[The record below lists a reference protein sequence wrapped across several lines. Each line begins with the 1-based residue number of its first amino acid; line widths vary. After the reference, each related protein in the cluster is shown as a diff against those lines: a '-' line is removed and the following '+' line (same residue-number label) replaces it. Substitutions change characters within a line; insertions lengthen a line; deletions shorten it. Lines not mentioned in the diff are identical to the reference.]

1 MQERVK
7 WGYNKIKESIN
18 QKGNQ
23 DFKRH
28 NLTYIVRYDVNHGV
42 TCDILIITPNYDQYL
57 KGSLQIFALKEHGL
71 THENL
76 ESIWSTL
83 VINTLKTHALFIQ
96 CPKNTWEDILKILF
110 NYQHDPTK
118 LEVI

>member
-28 NLTYIVRYDVNHGV
+28 NLTYIVKYDVNHGV
-42 TCDILIITPNYDQYL
+42 TCDILIITPNYDQYP

-76 ESIWSTL
+76 ESVWSTL

-96 CPKNTWEDILKILF
+96 FPKNTWEDILKILF
-110 NYQHDPTK
+110 QLPT
-118 LEVI
+118 